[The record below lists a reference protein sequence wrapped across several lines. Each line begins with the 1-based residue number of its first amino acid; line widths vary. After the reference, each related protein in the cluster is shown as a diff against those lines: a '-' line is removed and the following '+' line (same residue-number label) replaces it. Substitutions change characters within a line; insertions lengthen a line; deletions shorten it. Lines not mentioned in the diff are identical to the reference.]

1 MAIFNSSLLF
11 LLLITALLA
20 FIIGWLSRKLTGGDS
35 ENILKQKMSVLRST
49 IAEQKEEL
57 SGVSKISSA
66 SYSDLSIDVEPNETE
81 ELVELRLKN
90 QKLLDS
96 ENDLKVKLSQLY
108 TKKQAEIN
116 QLSFQIES
124 LKARLDNI
132 KGESTLEVDEPEV
145 EFPLSD
151 DKMLLEIESQKQTIG
166 RLENQLKIEADIYK
180 KRIDELESKPSEV
193 VETNVNNDD
202 SNKLKALS
210 ERLAAKD
217 AELIAMQDEIKEA
230 KKQFNLNTKAPV
242 KKKVSKKKT
251 TKTAPTSK
259 PATKK
264 VTKKKVAKKVAKKTS
279 KKVQT
284 KKKVVS
290 KDDLTQINGIGPKI
304 KTLLYKNGITSFAQ
318 IAALK
323 AADVRTLADKLG
335 NFRDRIKRDE
345 WVKQAKKLAK

>member
-1 MAIFNSSLLF
+1 M
-11 LLLITALLA
+11 
-20 FIIGWLSRKLTGGDS
+20 
-35 ENILKQKMSVLRST
+35 
-49 IAEQKEEL
+49 
-57 SGVSKISSA
+57 
-66 SYSDLSIDVEPNETE
+66 
-81 ELVELRLKN
+81 RLKN

-132 KGESTLEVDEPEV
+132 KGESTLEVDEHEV
-145 EFPLSD
+145 DTSSSD
-151 DKMLLEIESQKQTIG
+151 NKTLLEIESQKQTIG

-180 KRIDELESKPSEV
+180 KRIDELESKSSNE
-193 VETNVNNDD
+193 VETNVNHED
-202 SNKLKALS
+202 SKKLKALS

-230 KKQFNLNTKAPV
+230 KKQFNLNEIAPKAPS

-251 TKTAPTSK
+251 TKTVSTPKPT
-259 PATKK
+259 AKK

-279 KKVQT
+279 KKAQT
-284 KKKVVS
+284 KKQATA

-323 AADVRTLADKLG
+323 ATDVRTLADKLG